1 MAIVGN
7 PHPPWLATLPLRR
20 EAGPPSP
27 ERAGYRCWMEDILA
41 RIPRLVSARYPILW
55 LVSTEEERVE
65 RGLERLAKTEGMTL
79 VRWRRTSGMVSG
91 GLAFPDTED
100 PVAAFA
106 TCSSMDGPTL
116 FLFED
121 LADDFQD
128 PRVVRR
134 LRDLQN
140 EIAGRRQAILIL
152 SHRLN
157 LPPELEKDVAVLDIP
172 LPARQ
177 EVARLLGLLLLSQK
191 IELAPDLFEQFVTAS
206 LGLTEKE
213 IKRAYA
219 RLLLDGERF
228 AAADVELLL
237 EEKARLLRKSRH
249 LEFVRPD
256 VRMGDVGGLGN
267 LKDWLRQ
274 RAAAFTEKARIYGL
288 PEPKGLFLLGV
299 QGCGK
304 SLSAKAVADLWRV
317 PLLRLDIAALFA
329 GPAEEGLRETI
340 RVAESLAPVVLW
352 IDEIEKAF
360 LGDAAGSS
368 RVFGTFLTWMQ
379 EKTKPV
385 FVVGTANEVRGLP
398 PELLRK
404 GRFDEIFFV
413 DLPNVHERLEI
424 LDIHLRRKGRDP
436 ERFDLLAV
444 AEETERWSGAELE
457 QLIISA
463 MFLSFS
469 ADRELAQEDLVRVAK
484 ETVPLAVTMDD
495 RLKELREWARP
506 RARPASVDTRRISF
520 FEDWNG

>member
-1 MAIVGN
+1 MREVG
-7 PHPPWLATLPLRR
+7 PPA
-20 EAGPPSP
+20 PSP
-27 ERAGYRCWMEDILA
+27 EYGAPMDEVLS
-41 RIPRLVSARYPILW
+41 RIPRLVAARYPILW

-65 RGLERLAKTEGMTL
+65 RGLERLAQAEGMAL
-79 VRWRRTSGMVSG
+79 LRWRRTTGLVATG
-91 GLAFPDTED
+91 GLAFPDTQS
-100 PVAAFA
+100 PLAALEA
-106 TCSSMDGPTL
+106 ASEVDGPAL

-121 LADDFQD
+121 LADDFAD
-128 PRVVRR
+128 PMVVRR
-134 LRDLQN
+134 IRDLQS
-140 EIAGRRQAILIL
+140 EVAARRQAILIL
-152 SHRLN
+152 SHRVT

-172 LPARQ
+172 LPNRA
-177 EVARLLGLLLLSQK
+177 EVARLLGLLTLSQN
-191 IELAPDLFEQFVTAS
+191 IELPADRFEQFVTAS
-206 LGLTEKE
+206 LGLTENE

-219 RLLLDGERF
+219 RVLLDGRGF
-228 AAADVELLL
+228 AEADLDLLL

-256 VRMGDVGGLGN
+256 IGMGDVGGLGN

-274 RAAAFTEKARIYGL
+274 RSAAFTEKARIYGL

-304 SLSAKAVADLWRV
+304 SLSAKAVAELWRV
-317 PLLRLDIAALFA
+317 PLLRLDVAALFE
-329 GPAEEGLRETI
+329 GRAEEGLRETI
-340 RVAESLAPVVLW
+340 RIAESLAPAVLW

-360 LGDAAGSS
+360 LGEGMATS

-424 LDIHLRRKGRDP
+424 LDIHLRRRKRDP
-436 ERFDLLAV
+436 ERYDLLAL

-463 MFLSFS
+463 MFHSFS
-469 ADRELAQEDLVRVAK
+469 ADRELGQEDLMRVAR
-484 ETVPLAVTMDD
+484 ETVPLAITMDD

-506 RARPASVDTRRISF
+506 RARPARVDTRRIAF
-520 FEDWNG
+520 FEDWNA

>member
-1 MAIVGN
+1 
-7 PHPPWLATLPLRR
+7 
-20 EAGPPSP
+20 
-27 ERAGYRCWMEDILA
+27 MEDILA
-41 RIPRLVSARYPILW
+41 RIPHLVAARYPILW

-65 RGLERLAKTEGMTL
+65 RGLERLAQSEHMAL
-79 VRWRRTSGMVSG
+79 FRWRRTSGLVASG
-91 GLAFPDTED
+91 GLAFADTEA
-100 PVAAFA
+100 PTAAFA
-106 TCSSMDGPTL
+106 AAAAVDGPAL

-121 LADDFQD
+121 LADDFGD
-128 PRVVRR
+128 PMVVRR
-134 LRDLQN
+134 LRDLQT
-140 EIAGRRQAILIL
+140 EILGRRQAILIL
-152 SHRLN
+152 SHRLV

-172 LPARQ
+172 LPNRA

-191 IELAPDLFEQFVTAS
+191 IDLPPDRFEQFVTAS
-206 LGLTEKE
+206 LGLSEKE
-213 IKRAYA
+213 VKRAYA
-219 RLLLDGERF
+219 RVLLDGRGF
-228 AAADVELLL
+228 AAQDVDLLL
-237 EEKARLLRKSRH
+237 EEKARLLRKSRY

-274 RAAAFTEKARIYGL
+274 RAAAFTERARAYGL

-317 PLLRLDIAALFA
+317 PLLRLDVAALFEA
-329 GPAEEGLRETI
+329 RAEEGLRETI
-340 RVAESLAPVVLW
+340 RVAESLAPAVLW

-360 LGDAAGSS
+360 LGDGAGTS

-379 EKTKPV
+379 EKTKAV

-463 MFLSFS
+463 LFLSFS
-469 ADRELAQEDLVRVAK
+469 ADRELAQEDLVRVAR

-520 FEDWNG
+520 FEDWNA